1 MRALLFWGLAAALFC
16 SASRTVW
23 ASEAHGREFEYK
35 TLAKY
40 EAGYQV
46 MAVRSTAEPK
56 QADFALWI
64 PEGAARLRG
73 LVVISRHGSGESLY
87 VDDQLRRLAAKLQLG
102 LVGLIGDS
110 VQRGV
115 APGVLEE
122 ALVKLAD
129 QSGHSEVNV
138 VPIITFGMSN
148 GTGFSCG
155 YPCMQPDRVIGWIA
169 FHPGSDLL
177 FSRQF
182 DADHVREAVAQD
194 PESKWLLS
202 NPPPLY
208 SIPGLVVVGE
218 ADELAGFKKP
228 DLEKPIGNTLLAFE
242 NARRE
247 HDALMQFV
255 VDPGV
260 GHGHNGSKSWTIVL
274 EFIEAIAKLR
284 LPSHQAAGEVSTPR
298 AVNRT
303 NGWLGKNWEQSVGG
317 GQQLEIMPSGSFK
330 GDRGKTS
337 WLPTRE
343 YARKWQEFSQE
354 GTLKSAP

>member
-1 MRALLFWGLAAALFC
+1 MRNVLTRVLAIVLFWLAAQPL
-16 SASRTVW
+16 W
-23 ASEAHGREFEYK
+23 ASAVQGREFEYK
-35 TLAKY
+35 TTGKY

-46 MAVRSTAEPK
+46 MAVRSTTEPK
-56 QADFALWI
+56 QADFALWV
-64 PEGAARLRG
+64 PDGAKQLRG

-87 VDDQLRRLAAKLQLG
+87 LDEQMRQLAAKLKLG
-102 LVGLIGDS
+102 LLGMIGDS

-122 ALVKLAD
+122 ALAKLAD
-129 QSGHSEVNV
+129 QSGHEEVKSA
-138 VPIITFGMSN
+138 PIITFGMSN

-155 YPCMQPDRVIGWIA
+155 YPCMQPERVIGWIA

-182 DADHVREAVAQD
+182 DADRVREAVAQD
-194 PESKWLLS
+194 PDTKWLLS

-218 ADELAGFKKP
+218 VDELAGFKKP
-228 DLEKPIGNTLLAFE
+228 DPEKPIGNTLLAFE

-255 VDPGV
+255 VEPGV
-260 GHGHNGSKSWTIVL
+260 DHGHNGSKSWTIVL

-284 LPSHQAAGEVSTPR
+284 LPSQQAAGEVPTPK
-298 AVNRT
+298 AVNRKIS
-303 NGWLGKNWEQSVGG
+303 WLGKDWEQSVGG

-343 YARKWQEFSQE
+343 YARKWQEFSRE